1 MRVSAIVITNRADDV
16 VAHALASLA
25 AQAHRPLELVL
36 FGNGAEVAPP
46 PAVAE
51 AGVEVVTGA
60 SPVDLGVAGGRN
72 AAAALATGDALLFLD
87 DDALLRPGALDAAVR
102 ALDAAPDV
110 GAVAFRV
117 VDPRTQRTALWLYPL
132 DVATW
137 EGRRFD
143 APTFVGCGGL
153 VRRDVFQ
160 RLGGFW
166 EGYHREVEELD
177 LCWRMLSAGWR
188 IRYEPDAV
196 VEHPER
202 VDRRLY
208 RYAVPANVVLP
219 YRLLPAGLAARQAA
233 VKVPLFAL
241 RALRHREVG
250 DFVGGLRLLPAMLRR
265 ARRERAPLDARTVA
279 YLRGLHARE
288 GWRGRVQWGLRQP
301 PEPELHPS

>member
-1 MRVSAIVITNRADDV
+1 MKVSAVVITNRDDDV
-16 VAHALASLA
+16 VAHALRSLA

-36 FGNGAEVAPP
+36 FGNGAALEAPPEVA
-46 PAVAE
+46 A
-51 AGVEVVTGA
+51 AGVDVRVGA
-60 SPVDLGVAGGRN
+60 SPTDLGVAGGRN

-87 DDALLRPGALDAAVR
+87 DDAILRPGALDAAVAVLAR
-102 ALDAAPDV
+102 TPDV

-117 VDPRTQRTALWLYPL
+117 VDPRTRRTALWLYPL

-143 APTFVGCGGL
+143 APTVVGCGGL
-153 VRRDVFQ
+153 VRRDVFA

-177 LCWRMLSAGWR
+177 LCWRMMSAGWR

-202 VDRRLY
+202 VSRRLY

-219 YRLLPAGLAARQAA
+219 YRLLPPGLAARQAA
-233 VKVPLFAL
+233 VKVPLFAA
-241 RALRHREVG
+241 RAVRYGEVG
-250 DFVGGLRLLPAMLRR
+250 DFAGGLRLLPAMLRR

-279 YLRGLHARE
+279 YLRGLHAQE
-288 GWRGRVQWGLRQP
+288 GWRGRVQWALRP
-301 PEPELHPS
+301 PPPPELHAG